1 MWPSRSCARSRPHP
15 DAGLP
20 RRRSPWRIS
29 PRMRGEMV
37 SWKGCK
43 PNSVF
48 LTCARERVIS
58 LSDRYPEP
66 DRLAPIRCGPH
77 RRFPIW
83 SCSRGGLPCPASCVA
98 SGGLL
103 NRLFTLTR
111 TFRPGRYLLCGTV
124 CRSCLSTW
132 PPACISGLTGVTR
145 PRALWS
151 SDFPPATAAASDPP
165 PFQDACKVGD
175 GNGSGESAVSP
186 SGVGDDPS
194 ESRGVAPSG
203 PPLAKTDRL
212 RTEMVAARR
221 LLWITFP
228 QATRS

>member
-1 MWPSRSCARSRPHP
+1 
-15 DAGLP
+15 
-20 RRRSPWRIS
+20 
-29 PRMRGEMV
+29 MV

-48 LTCARERVIS
+48 PACAGERVIS

-66 DRLAPIRCGPH
+66 DRLAPMRCGPH
-77 RRFPIW
+77 HRFPIW

-175 GNGSGESAVSP
+175 GCGSGESAFSP
-186 SGVGDDPS
+186 GSHPGELP
-194 ESRGVAPSG
+194 
-203 PPLAKTDRL
+203 T
-212 RTEMVAARR
+212 ARR
-221 LLWITFP
+221 HVSDVGR
-228 QATRS
+228 AMAKNARTRA